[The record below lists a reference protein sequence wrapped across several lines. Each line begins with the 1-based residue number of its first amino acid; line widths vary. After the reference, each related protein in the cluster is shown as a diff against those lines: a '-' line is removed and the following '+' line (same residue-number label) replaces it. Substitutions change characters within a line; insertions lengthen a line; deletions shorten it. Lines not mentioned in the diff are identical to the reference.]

1 MSIIICPNCKSLLHQ
16 VEKSIRCQNGHSFDF
31 SKGGYINLLL
41 ANQKKTNN
49 PGDNKMMLNARE
61 AFLATGHYDFLIE
74 NIESTINSFEPF
86 SSSNDGIIHLLDL
99 GCGTG
104 FYTRNIFKQ
113 KKLRK
118 IGIDISKIGIAK
130 ASVKDKAST
139 YLVGSAFNL
148 PIEDSSIDL
157 LLNIFAP
164 IHLEELKRVLKS
176 DGYFIKVIPT
186 GDHMKEVA
194 ELVYEEFIPHQSSI
208 KEDLEAN
215 PTFQIVKVE
224 DLKRSIFLSGQDLLN
239 FISMTPYLYKFKQEQ
254 LEMLKELSVTISFQ
268 IIIGKYSDDIK

>member
-16 VEKSIRCQNGHSFDF
+16 VEKTVRCENGHSFDF
-31 SKGGYINLLL
+31 SKEGYINLLL

-49 PGDNKMMLNARE
+49 PGDNKTMLNARE

-74 NIESTINSFEPF
+74 NIESTINSFDLT
-86 SSSNDGIIHLLDL
+86 STANDGIIHLLDL

-104 FYTRNIFKQ
+104 FYIRNIFKQ
-113 KKLRK
+113 KKIKK

-130 ASVKDKAST
+130 ASIKDKDST

-148 PIEDSSIDL
+148 PIADNSIDL

-164 IHLEELKRVLKS
+164 IHLEELKRVLKPS
-176 DGYFIKVIPT
+176 GYFIKVIPT

-208 KEDLEAN
+208 QEDLESNAM
-215 PTFQIVKVE
+215 FQIVKVE
-224 DLKRSIFLSGQDLLN
+224 NVKRTISLAGKDLLN

-254 LEMLKELSVTISFQ
+254 LELLKELSVTISFE
-268 IIIGKYSDDIK
+268 IIIGKK